1 MLLSHKY
8 KFIFIKTKKTAGTSI
23 EIELN
28 KLMSDKDIVTPIK
41 PSHPD
46 HKPRNY
52 IYGKNKLFNHI
63 MITDLKKI
71 IPENIYKTYYKFCV
85 EREPVDKCI
94 SHYSMLKNS
103 STHNYATKNLSWE
116 EYIRSKNFPIDTK
129 KYTDEQNNICV
140 DKIIK
145 YENLNKEMFLLA
157 SQLGFEL
164 SGIRER
170 AKSNF
175 RENINIKESDKKI
188 IYEFFAES
196 NKITGYELNNLNPN
210 F

>member
-1 MLLSHKY
+1 M
-8 KFIFIKTKKTAGTSI
+8 KTAGTSI

-28 KLMSDKDIVTPIK
+28 KIMDESDIVTPIK
-41 PSHPD
+41 PSHKK

-52 IYGKNKLFNHI
+52 IYNNSRFFNHI
-63 MITDLKKI
+63 GAVQIKKLVSNEI
-71 IPENIYKTYYKFCV
+71 FDQYFKFCV